1 MPIYPPENY
10 YSIMKN
16 VLFLSSWYPSRV
28 HTTLGNFVR
37 YHALAASKYNTINV
51 LYLVPDDNVKDYEIN
66 YFQDKELK
74 TTIVYFKRGFFKY
87 LNYFIAFNKGFQFLK
102 KKNKLKFDIVHM
114 NIMHPGIWQALYLKW
129 RYKIPYIV
137 SENWHGFQDLAKY
150 NLSFLEMK
158 LINLGFRFSSV
169 ISPVSQQLKN
179 CMINANYKAK
189 YKIIPN
195 VVDTDKFHIGELDT
209 NKNNFTFLHV
219 STLDD
224 SIKNVSGIID
234 AFEKIKHKNMVLK
247 IIGDGPVDWIIKKVS
262 TLKTKNT
269 VVVES
274 EKTHDQIAKE
284 MQKANVF
291 VLFSNIE
298 NLPLVLIE
306 SISSGTPFIAT
317 KVGGIPELFNNEM
330 GRLVDAGSIDQ
341 LLNEMNFMIENPNF
355 FNSSSIRSYA
365 IKNYSNEEVGKKFND
380 LYIENCN

>member
-1 MPIYPPENY
+1 
-10 YSIMKN
+10 MKN

-37 YHALAASKYNTINV
+37 YHALAASKYNSINV
-51 LYLVPDDNVKDYEIN
+51 LYIVADDNVKDYEIK
-66 YFQDKELK
+66 YFQDHELK

-87 LNYFIAFNKGFQFLK
+87 LNYFVAFTKGFHFVK
-102 KKNKLKFDIVHM
+102 EKNKLKFDIVHM
-114 NIMHPGIWQALYLKW
+114 NIMHPGVWQALYLKW
-129 RYKIPYIV
+129 RYKIPYVV

-158 LINLGFRFSSV
+158 LIKIGIRFSSV
-169 ISPVSQQLKN
+169 ISPVSKQLKN
-179 CMINANYKAK
+179 CMINANYQAK
-189 YKIIPN
+189 YQIIPN

-269 VVVES
+269 VIVES
-274 EKTHDQIAKE
+274 EKTHDQIAEE
-284 MQKANVF
+284 MQKADVF

-317 KVGGIPELFNNEM
+317 KVGGIPELFNNEL

-341 LLNEMNFMIENPNF
+341 LLSEMNFMVKNPDF
-355 FNSSSIRSYA
+355 FNPSRIRSFA
-365 IKNYSNEEVGKKFND
+365 IKNYSNKEVGKKFND

>member
-1 MPIYPPENY
+1 
-10 YSIMKN
+10 MKN

-37 YHALAASKYNTINV
+37 YHALAASKYNSINV
-51 LYLVPDDNVKDYEIN
+51 LYIVADDNVKDYEIK
-66 YFQDKELK
+66 YFQDHELK
-74 TTIVYFKRGFFKY
+74 TTIVYFKRGIFKY
-87 LNYFIAFNKGFQFLK
+87 LNYFVAFNKGFHFVK
-102 KKNKLKFDIVHM
+102 EKNKLKFDIVHM
-114 NIMHPGIWQALYLKW
+114 NIIHPGIWQALYLKW
-129 RYKIPYIV
+129 RYKIPYVV

-158 LINLGFRFSSV
+158 LIKIGIRFSSV
-169 ISPVSQQLKN
+169 ISPVSKQLKN
-179 CMINANYKAK
+179 CMINANYQAK
-189 YKIIPN
+189 YQIIPN

-274 EKTHDQIAKE
+274 EKTHDQIAEE
-284 MQKANVF
+284 MQKADVF

-317 KVGGIPELFNNEM
+317 KVGGIPELFNNEL

-341 LLNEMNFMIENPNF
+341 LLSEMNFMVKNPDF
-355 FNSSSIRSYA
+355 FNPSRIRSFA

>member
-1 MPIYPPENY
+1 
-10 YSIMKN
+10 MKN

-37 YHALAASKYNTINV
+37 YHALAASKYNSINV
-51 LYLVPDDNVKDYEIN
+51 LYIVADDNVKDYEIK
-66 YFQDKELK
+66 YFQDHELK
-74 TTIVYFKRGFFKY
+74 TTIVYFKRGIFKY
-87 LNYFIAFNKGFQFLK
+87 LNYFVAFTKGFHFVK
-102 KKNKLKFDIVHM
+102 EKNKLKFDIVHM

-129 RYKIPYIV
+129 RYKIPYVV

-158 LINLGFRFSSV
+158 LIKIGVRFSSV
-169 ISPVSQQLKN
+169 ISPVSKQLKN
-179 CMINANYKAK
+179 CMINANYQAK
-189 YKIIPN
+189 YQIIPN

-269 VVVES
+269 VIVES
-274 EKTHDQIAKE
+274 EKTHDQIAEE
-284 MQKANVF
+284 MQKADVF

-317 KVGGIPELFNNEM
+317 KVGGIPELFNNEL

-341 LLNEMNFMIENPNF
+341 LLSEMNFMVKNPDF
-355 FNSSSIRSYA
+355 FNPSRIRSFA

>member
-1 MPIYPPENY
+1 
-10 YSIMKN
+10 MKN

-37 YHALAASKYNTINV
+37 YHALAASKYNSINV
-51 LYLVPDDNVKDYEIN
+51 LYIVADDNVKDYEIK
-66 YFQDKELK
+66 YFQDHELK
-74 TTIVYFKRGFFKY
+74 TTIVYFKRGIFKY
-87 LNYFIAFNKGFQFLK
+87 LNYFVAFTKGFHFVK
-102 KKNKLKFDIVHM
+102 EKNKLKFDIVHM

-129 RYKIPYIV
+129 RYKIPYVV

-158 LINLGFRFSSV
+158 LIKIGFRFSSV
-169 ISPVSQQLKN
+169 ISPVSKQLKN
-179 CMINANYKAK
+179 CMINANYQAK
-189 YKIIPN
+189 YQIIPN

-247 IIGDGPVDWIIKKVS
+247 IIGDGPIDWIIKKVS

-284 MQKANVF
+284 MQKADVF

-317 KVGGIPELFNNEM
+317 KVGGIPELFNNEL

-341 LLNEMNFMIENPNF
+341 LLSEMNFMVENPNF
-355 FNSSSIRSYA
+355 FNPSRIRSFA

>member
-1 MPIYPPENY
+1 
-10 YSIMKN
+10 MKN

-37 YHALAASKYNTINV
+37 YHALAASKYNSINV
-51 LYLVPDDNVKDYEIN
+51 LYIVADDNVKDYEIK
-66 YFQDKELK
+66 YFQDHELK
-74 TTIVYFKRGFFKY
+74 TTIVYFKRGIFKY
-87 LNYFIAFNKGFQFLK
+87 LNYFVAFTKGFHFVK
-102 KKNKLKFDIVHM
+102 EKNKLKFDIVHM

-129 RYKIPYIV
+129 RYKIPYVV

-158 LINLGFRFSSV
+158 LIKIGIRFSSV
-169 ISPVSQQLKN
+169 ISPVSKQLKN
-179 CMINANYKAK
+179 CMINANYQAK
-189 YKIIPN
+189 YQIIPN

-274 EKTHDQIAKE
+274 EKTHDQIAEE
-284 MQKANVF
+284 MQKADVF

-317 KVGGIPELFNNEM
+317 KVGGIPELFNNEL

-341 LLNEMNFMIENPNF
+341 LLSEMNFMVENSNF
-355 FNSSSIRSYA
+355 FNPSRIRSFA

>member
-1 MPIYPPENY
+1 
-10 YSIMKN
+10 MKN

-37 YHALAASKYNTINV
+37 YHALAASKYNSINV
-51 LYLVPDDNVKDYEIN
+51 LYIVADDNVKDYEIK
-66 YFQDKELK
+66 YFQDHELK
-74 TTIVYFKRGFFKY
+74 TTIVYFKRGIFKY
-87 LNYFIAFNKGFQFLK
+87 LNYFVAFTKGFHFVK
-102 KKNKLKFDIVHM
+102 EKNKLKFDIVHM
-114 NIMHPGIWQALYLKW
+114 NIIHPGIWQALYLKW
-129 RYKIPYIV
+129 RYKIPYVV

-158 LINLGFRFSSV
+158 LIKIGIRFSSV
-169 ISPVSQQLKN
+169 ISPVSIQLKI
-179 CMINANYKAK
+179 CMINANYQAK
-189 YKIIPN
+189 YQIIPN

-274 EKTHDQIAKE
+274 EKTHDQIAEE
-284 MQKANVF
+284 MQKADVF

-317 KVGGIPELFNNEM
+317 KVGGIPELFNNEL

-341 LLNEMNFMIENPNF
+341 LLSEMNFMVKNPDF
-355 FNSSSIRSYA
+355 FNPSRIRSFA

>member
-1 MPIYPPENY
+1 
-10 YSIMKN
+10 MKN

-37 YHALAASKYNTINV
+37 YHALAASKYNSINV
-51 LYLVPDDNVKDYEIN
+51 LYIVADDNVKDYEIK
-66 YFQDKELK
+66 YFQDHELK
-74 TTIVYFKRGFFKY
+74 TTIVYFKRGIFKY
-87 LNYFIAFNKGFQFLK
+87 LNYFVAFTKGFHFVK
-102 KKNKLKFDIVHM
+102 EKNKLKFDIVHM

-129 RYKIPYIV
+129 RYKIPYVV

-150 NLSFLEMK
+150 NLSFLELK
-158 LINLGFRFSSV
+158 LIKIGFRFSSV
-169 ISPVSQQLKN
+169 ISPVSKQLKN
-179 CMINANYKAK
+179 CMINANYQAK
-189 YKIIPN
+189 YQIIPN

-284 MQKANVF
+284 MQKADVF

-317 KVGGIPELFNNEM
+317 KVGGIPELFNNEL

-341 LLNEMNFMIENPNF
+341 LLFEMNFMVENPNF
-355 FNSSSIRSYA
+355 FNPSRIRSFA

>member
-1 MPIYPPENY
+1 
-10 YSIMKN
+10 MKN

-51 LYLVPDDNVKDYEIN
+51 LYIVADDNVKDYEIK
-66 YFQDKELK
+66 YFQDEELK

-87 LNYFIAFNKGFQFLK
+87 LNYFIAFTKGFQFLLK
-102 KKNKLKFDIVHM
+102 KKKIKFDIVHM

-129 RYKIPYIV
+129 IYKIPYIV

-150 NLSFLEMK
+150 NLSFLEMM
-158 LINLGFRFSSV
+158 LIKLGFRFSSV

-179 CMINANYKAK
+179 CMINANYKAE

-195 VVDTDKFHIGELDT
+195 VVDTDKFHLGEKDDD
-209 NKNNFTFLHV
+209 NKNFTFLHV

-234 AFEKIKHKNMVLK
+234 AFEKIKHQNIELK
-247 IIGDGPVDWIIKKVS
+247 IVGDGPTDWIVKKIS

-269 VVVES
+269 ILVES

-284 MQKANVF
+284 MQKADVF

-317 KVGGIPELFNNEM
+317 KVGGVPEIFNNEM
-330 GRLVDAGSIDQ
+330 GRLVDARDIDQ

-355 FNSSSIRSYA
+355 FNSSNIRSYA

-380 LYIENCN
+380 LYIENCI

>member
-1 MPIYPPENY
+1 
-10 YSIMKN
+10 MKN

-37 YHALAASKYNTINV
+37 YHALAASKYNSINV
-51 LYLVPDDNVKDYEIN
+51 LYIVADDNVKDYEIK
-66 YFQDKELK
+66 YFQDHELK
-74 TTIVYFKRGFFKY
+74 TTIVYFKRGIFKY
-87 LNYFIAFNKGFQFLK
+87 LNYFVAFNKGFHFVK
-102 KKNKLKFDIVHM
+102 EKNKLKFDIVHM
-114 NIMHPGIWQALYLKW
+114 NIIHPGIWQALYLKW
-129 RYKIPYIV
+129 RYKIPYVV

-158 LINLGFRFSSV
+158 LIKIGIRFSSV
-169 ISPVSQQLKN
+169 ISPVSKQLKN
-179 CMINANYKAK
+179 CMINANYQAK
-189 YKIIPN
+189 YQIIPN

-284 MQKANVF
+284 MQKADVF

-317 KVGGIPELFNNEM
+317 KVGGIPELFNNEL

-341 LLNEMNFMIENPNF
+341 LLSEMNFMVDNPNF
-355 FNSSSIRSYA
+355 FNPSRIRSFA

>member
-1 MPIYPPENY
+1 
-10 YSIMKN
+10 MKN

-37 YHALAASKYNTINV
+37 YHALAASKYNSINV
-51 LYLVPDDNVKDYEIN
+51 LYIVADDNVKDYEIK
-66 YFQDKELK
+66 YFQDHELK
-74 TTIVYFKRGFFKY
+74 TTIVYFKRGIFKY
-87 LNYFIAFNKGFQFLK
+87 LNYFVAFTKGFHFVK
-102 KKNKLKFDIVHM
+102 EKNKLKFDIVHM

-129 RYKIPYIV
+129 RYKIPYVV

-158 LINLGFRFSSV
+158 LIKIGFRFSSV
-169 ISPVSQQLKN
+169 ISPVSKQLKN
-179 CMINANYKAK
+179 CMINANYQAK
-189 YKIIPN
+189 YQIIPN
-195 VVDTDKFHIGELDT
+195 VVDTNKFHIGELDT

-219 STLDD
+219 STLED

-284 MQKANVF
+284 MQKADVF

-317 KVGGIPELFNNEM
+317 KVGGIPELFNNEL
-330 GRLVDAGSIDQ
+330 GRLVDARSIDQ
-341 LLNEMNFMIENPNF
+341 LLSEMNFMVENPNF
-355 FNSSSIRSYA
+355 FNPSRIRSFA

>member
-1 MPIYPPENY
+1 
-10 YSIMKN
+10 MKN

-51 LYLVPDDNVKDYEIN
+51 LYIVADDNVKDYEIK
-66 YFQDKELK
+66 YFQDEELK

-87 LNYFIAFNKGFQFLK
+87 INYFIAFTKGFQFLLK
-102 KKNKLKFDIVHM
+102 KKKIKFDIVHM

-129 RYKIPYIV
+129 IYKIPYIV

-150 NLSFLEMK
+150 NLSFLEMM
-158 LINLGFRFSSV
+158 LIKLGFRFSSV

-179 CMINANYKAK
+179 CMINANYKAE

-195 VVDTDKFHIGELDT
+195 VVDTDKFHLGEKGDD
-209 NKNNFTFLHV
+209 NKNFTFLHV

-234 AFEKIKHKNMVLK
+234 AFEKIKHQNIELK
-247 IIGDGPVDWIIKKVS
+247 IVGDGPTDWIVKKIS

-269 VVVES
+269 ILVES

-284 MQKANVF
+284 MQKADVF

-317 KVGGIPELFNNEM
+317 KVGGVPELFKNEM
-330 GRLVDAGSIDQ
+330 GRLVDAGNIDQ
-341 LLNEMNFMIENPNF
+341 LLKEMNFMIENLNF
-355 FNSSSIRSYA
+355 FNSSRIRSYA

-380 LYIENCN
+380 LYIENCI

>member
-1 MPIYPPENY
+1 
-10 YSIMKN
+10 MKN

-51 LYLVPDDNVKDYEIN
+51 LYIVADDNVKDYEIK
-66 YFQDKELK
+66 YFQDEELK

-87 LNYFIAFNKGFQFLK
+87 LNYFIAFTKGFQFLLK
-102 KKNKLKFDIVHM
+102 KKKIKFDIVHM

-129 RYKIPYIV
+129 IYKIPYIV

-150 NLSFLEMK
+150 NLSFLEMM
-158 LINLGFRFSSV
+158 LIKLGFRFSSV

-179 CMINANYKAK
+179 CMINANYKAE

-195 VVDTDKFHIGELDT
+195 VVDTDKFHLGEKGDD
-209 NKNNFTFLHV
+209 NKNFTFLHV

-247 IIGDGPVDWIIKKVS
+247 IIGDGPTDWIIKKVS

-269 VVVES
+269 VIVES

-284 MQKANVF
+284 MQKADVF

-317 KVGGIPELFNNEM
+317 KVGGVPELFNNEM
-330 GRLVDAGSIDQ
+330 GRLVDARDIDQ

-355 FNSSSIRSYA
+355 FNSSTIRSYA

-380 LYIENCN
+380 LYIENCI

>member
-1 MPIYPPENY
+1 
-10 YSIMKN
+10 
-16 VLFLSSWYPSRV
+16 
-28 HTTLGNFVR
+28 
-37 YHALAASKYNTINV
+37 
-51 LYLVPDDNVKDYEIN
+51 
-66 YFQDKELK
+66 
-74 TTIVYFKRGFFKY
+74 
-87 LNYFIAFNKGFQFLK
+87 
-102 KKNKLKFDIVHM
+102 M

-158 LINLGFRFSSV
+158 LIKIGFRFSSV

-179 CMINANYKAK
+179 CMIDANYKAK

-195 VVDTDKFHIGELDT
+195 VVDTDKFHVGEKVSD
-209 NKNNFTFLHV
+209 NKNFTFLHV

-234 AFEKIKHKNMVLK
+234 AFEKIKHQNIELK
-247 IIGDGPVDWIIKKVS
+247 IIGDGPTDWIIKKVS
-262 TLKTKNT
+262 TLKTKNN

-284 MQKANVF
+284 MQKADIF

-317 KVGGIPELFNNEM
+317 KVGGIPELFNNEL

-341 LLNEMNFMIENPNF
+341 LLSEMNFMVENPNF
-355 FNSSSIRSYA
+355 FNPSRIRSFA

>member
-1 MPIYPPENY
+1 
-10 YSIMKN
+10 MKN

-37 YHALAASKYNTINV
+37 YHALAASKYNSINV
-51 LYLVPDDNVKDYEIN
+51 LYIVADDNVKDYEIK
-66 YFQDKELK
+66 YFQDHELK
-74 TTIVYFKRGFFKY
+74 TTIVYFKRGIFKY
-87 LNYFIAFNKGFQFLK
+87 LNYFVAFIKGFHFVK
-102 KKNKLKFDIVHM
+102 EKNKLKFDIVHM

-129 RYKIPYIV
+129 RYKIPYVV

-158 LINLGFRFSSV
+158 LIKIGIRFSSV
-169 ISPVSQQLKN
+169 ISPVSKQLKN
-179 CMINANYKAK
+179 CMINANYQAK
-189 YKIIPN
+189 YQIIPN

-284 MQKANVF
+284 MQKADVF

-317 KVGGIPELFNNEM
+317 KVGGIPELFNNEL

-341 LLNEMNFMIENPNF
+341 LLSEMNFMVENPDF
-355 FNSSSIRSYA
+355 FNPSRIRSFA

>member
-1 MPIYPPENY
+1 
-10 YSIMKN
+10 MKN

-37 YHALAASKYNTINV
+37 YHALAASKYNSINV
-51 LYLVPDDNVKDYEIN
+51 LYIVADDNVKDYEIK
-66 YFQDKELK
+66 YFQDHELK
-74 TTIVYFKRGFFKY
+74 TTIVYFKRGIFKY
-87 LNYFIAFNKGFQFLK
+87 LNYFVAFTKGFHFVK
-102 KKNKLKFDIVHM
+102 EKNKLKFDIVHM

-129 RYKIPYIV
+129 RYKIPYVV

-158 LINLGFRFSSV
+158 LIKLGFRFSSV
-169 ISPVSQQLKN
+169 ISPVSKQLKN
-179 CMINANYKAK
+179 CMINANYQAK
-189 YKIIPN
+189 YQIIPN

-274 EKTHDQIAKE
+274 EKTHDQIAEE
-284 MQKANVF
+284 MQKADVF

-317 KVGGIPELFNNEM
+317 KVGGIPELFNNEL

-341 LLNEMNFMIENPNF
+341 LLSEMNFMVENPDF
-355 FNSSSIRSYA
+355 FNPSRIRSFA

>member
-1 MPIYPPENY
+1 
-10 YSIMKN
+10 MKN

-37 YHALAASKYNTINV
+37 YHALAASKYNSINV
-51 LYLVPDDNVKDYEIN
+51 LYIVADDNVKDYEIK
-66 YFQDKELK
+66 YFQDHELK
-74 TTIVYFKRGFFKY
+74 TTIVYFKRGIFKY
-87 LNYFIAFNKGFQFLK
+87 LNYFVAFTKGFHFVK
-102 KKNKLKFDIVHM
+102 EKNKLKFDIVHM

-129 RYKIPYIV
+129 RYKIPYVV

-158 LINLGFRFSSV
+158 LIKIGIRFSSV
-169 ISPVSQQLKN
+169 ISPVSKQLKN
-179 CMINANYKAK
+179 CMINANYQAK
-189 YKIIPN
+189 YQIIPN

-284 MQKANVF
+284 MQKADVF

-317 KVGGIPELFNNEM
+317 KVGGIPELFNNEL

-341 LLNEMNFMIENPNF
+341 LLSEMNFMVENPNF
-355 FNSSSIRSYA
+355 FNPSRIRSFA

>member
-1 MPIYPPENY
+1 
-10 YSIMKN
+10 MKN

-37 YHALAASKYNTINV
+37 YHALAASKYNSINV
-51 LYLVPDDNVKDYEIN
+51 LYIVADDNVKDYEIK
-66 YFQDKELK
+66 YFQDHELK
-74 TTIVYFKRGFFKY
+74 TTIVYFKRGIFKY
-87 LNYFIAFNKGFQFLK
+87 LNYFVAFTKGFHFVK
-102 KKNKLKFDIVHM
+102 EKNKLKFDVVHM

-129 RYKIPYIV
+129 RYKIPYVV

-158 LINLGFRFSSV
+158 LIKIGIRFSSV
-169 ISPVSQQLKN
+169 ISPVSKQLKN
-179 CMINANYKAK
+179 CMINANYQAK
-189 YKIIPN
+189 YQIIPN

-284 MQKANVF
+284 MQKADIF

-317 KVGGIPELFNNEM
+317 KVGGIPELFNNEL

-341 LLNEMNFMIENPNF
+341 LLSEMNFMVENPNF
-355 FNSSSIRSYA
+355 FNPSRIRSFA

>member
-1 MPIYPPENY
+1 
-10 YSIMKN
+10 MKN

-37 YHALAASKYNTINV
+37 YHALAASKYNSINV
-51 LYLVPDDNVKDYEIN
+51 LYIVADDNVKDYEIK
-66 YFQDKELK
+66 YFQDHELK
-74 TTIVYFKRGFFKY
+74 TTIVYFKRGIFKY
-87 LNYFIAFNKGFQFLK
+87 LNYFVAFTKGFHFVK
-102 KKNKLKFDIVHM
+102 EKNKLKFDIVHM

-129 RYKIPYIV
+129 RYKIPYVV

-158 LINLGFRFSSV
+158 LIKIGIRFSSV
-169 ISPVSQQLKN
+169 ISPVSKQLKN
-179 CMINANYKAK
+179 CMINANYQAK
-189 YKIIPN
+189 YQIIPN

-269 VVVES
+269 VIVES

-284 MQKANVF
+284 MQKADVF

-317 KVGGIPELFNNEM
+317 KVGGIPELFNNEL

-341 LLNEMNFMIENPNF
+341 LLSEMNFMVKNPDF
-355 FNSSSIRSYA
+355 FNPSRIRSFA

>member
-1 MPIYPPENY
+1 
-10 YSIMKN
+10 MKN

-37 YHALAASKYNTINV
+37 YHALAASKYNSINV
-51 LYLVPDDNVKDYEIN
+51 LYIVADDNVKDYEIK
-66 YFQDKELK
+66 YFQDHELK
-74 TTIVYFKRGFFKY
+74 TTIVYFKRGIFKY
-87 LNYFIAFNKGFQFLK
+87 LNYFVAFTKGFHFVK
-102 KKNKLKFDIVHM
+102 EKNKLKFDIVHM

-129 RYKIPYIV
+129 RYKIPYVV

-158 LINLGFRFSSV
+158 LIKIGIRFSSV
-169 ISPVSQQLKN
+169 ISPVSIQLKN
-179 CMINANYKAK
+179 CMINANYQAK
-189 YKIIPN
+189 YQIIPN

-274 EKTHDQIAKE
+274 EKTHDQIAEE
-284 MQKANVF
+284 MQKADVF

-317 KVGGIPELFNNEM
+317 KVGGIPELFNNEL

-341 LLNEMNFMIENPNF
+341 LLSEMNFMVKNPDF
-355 FNSSSIRSYA
+355 FNPSRIRSFA

>member
-1 MPIYPPENY
+1 
-10 YSIMKN
+10 MKN

-37 YHALAASKYNTINV
+37 YHALAASKYNSINV
-51 LYLVPDDNVKDYEIN
+51 LYIVADDNVKDYEIK
-66 YFQDKELK
+66 YFQDHELK
-74 TTIVYFKRGFFKY
+74 TTIVYFKRGIFKY
-87 LNYFIAFNKGFQFLK
+87 LNYFVAFTKGFHFVK
-102 KKNKLKFDIVHM
+102 EKNKLKFDIVHM

-129 RYKIPYIV
+129 RYKIPYVV

-158 LINLGFRFSSV
+158 LIKIGIRFSSV
-169 ISPVSQQLKN
+169 ISPVSKQLKN
-179 CMINANYKAK
+179 CMINANYQAK
-189 YKIIPN
+189 YQIIPN

-247 IIGDGPVDWIIKKVS
+247 IIGDGPIDWIIKKVS

-269 VVVES
+269 VLVES
-274 EKTHDQIAKE
+274 EKTHDQIAEE
-284 MQKANVF
+284 MQKADVF

-306 SISSGTPFIAT
+306 SISSGTPVIAT
-317 KVGGIPELFNNEM
+317 KVGGIPELFNNEL

-341 LLNEMNFMIENPNF
+341 LLSEMNFMVENPNF
-355 FNSSSIRSYA
+355 FNPSRIRSFA
-365 IKNYSNEEVGKKFND
+365 TKNYSNEEVGKKFND

>member
-1 MPIYPPENY
+1 
-10 YSIMKN
+10 MKN

-37 YHALAASKYNTINV
+37 YHALAASKYNSINV
-51 LYLVPDDNVKDYEIN
+51 LYIVADDNVKDYEIK
-66 YFQDKELK
+66 YFQDHELK
-74 TTIVYFKRGFFKY
+74 TTIVYFKRGIFKY
-87 LNYFIAFNKGFQFLK
+87 LNYFVAFTKGFHFVK
-102 KKNKLKFDIVHM
+102 EKNKLKFDIVHM

-129 RYKIPYIV
+129 RYKIPYVV

-158 LINLGFRFSSV
+158 LIKIGIRFSSV
-169 ISPVSQQLKN
+169 ISPVSKQLKN
-179 CMINANYKAK
+179 CMINANYQAK
-189 YKIIPN
+189 YQIIPN

-209 NKNNFTFLHV
+209 NKNIFTFLHV

-274 EKTHDQIAKE
+274 EKTHDQIAEE
-284 MQKANVF
+284 MQKADVF

-317 KVGGIPELFNNEM
+317 KVGGIPELFNNEL

-341 LLNEMNFMIENPNF
+341 LLSEMNFMVKNPDF
-355 FNSSSIRSYA
+355 FNPSRIRSFA

>member
-1 MPIYPPENY
+1 
-10 YSIMKN
+10 MKN

-37 YHALAASKYNTINV
+37 YHALAASKYNSINV
-51 LYLVPDDNVKDYEIN
+51 LYIVADDNVKDYEIK
-66 YFQDKELK
+66 YFQDHELK
-74 TTIVYFKRGFFKY
+74 TTIVYFKRGIFKY
-87 LNYFIAFNKGFQFLK
+87 LNYFVAFTKGFHFVK
-102 KKNKLKFDIVHM
+102 EKNKLKFDIVHM

-129 RYKIPYIV
+129 RYKIPYVV

-158 LINLGFRFSSV
+158 LIKIGIRFSSV
-169 ISPVSQQLKN
+169 ISPVSKQLKN
-179 CMINANYKAK
+179 CMINANYQAK
-189 YKIIPN
+189 YQIIPN

-269 VVVES
+269 VIVES
-274 EKTHDQIAKE
+274 EKTHDQIAEE
-284 MQKANVF
+284 MQKADVF

-317 KVGGIPELFNNEM
+317 KVGGIPELFNNEL
-330 GRLVDAGSIDQ
+330 GRLVDAGSIGQ
-341 LLNEMNFMIENPNF
+341 LLSEMNFMVENPNF
-355 FNSSSIRSYA
+355 FNPSSIRSYA

>member
-1 MPIYPPENY
+1 
-10 YSIMKN
+10 MKN

-37 YHALAASKYNTINV
+37 YHALAASKYNSINV
-51 LYLVPDDNVKDYEIN
+51 LYIVADDNVKDYEIK
-66 YFQDKELK
+66 YFQDHELK
-74 TTIVYFKRGFFKY
+74 TTIVYFKRGIFKY
-87 LNYFIAFNKGFQFLK
+87 LNYFVAFTKGFHFVK
-102 KKNKLKFDIVHM
+102 EKNKLKFDIVHM

-129 RYKIPYIV
+129 RYKIPYVV

-158 LINLGFRFSSV
+158 LIKIGIRFSSV
-169 ISPVSQQLKN
+169 ISPVSKQLKN
-179 CMINANYKAK
+179 CMINANYQAK
-189 YKIIPN
+189 YQIIPN

-247 IIGDGPVDWIIKKVS
+247 IIGDGPIDWIIKKVS

-269 VVVES
+269 VLVES
-274 EKTHDQIAKE
+274 EKTHDQIAEE
-284 MQKANVF
+284 MQKADVF

-306 SISSGTPFIAT
+306 SISSGTPVIAT
-317 KVGGIPELFNNEM
+317 KVGGIPELFNNEL

-341 LLNEMNFMIENPNF
+341 LLSEMNFMVENPNF
-355 FNSSSIRSYA
+355 FNPSRIRSFA

>member
-1 MPIYPPENY
+1 
-10 YSIMKN
+10 MKN

-37 YHALAASKYNTINV
+37 YHALAASKYNSINV
-51 LYLVPDDNVKDYEIN
+51 LYIVADDNVKDYEIK
-66 YFQDKELK
+66 YFQDHELK
-74 TTIVYFKRGFFKY
+74 TTIVYFKRGIFKY
-87 LNYFIAFNKGFQFLK
+87 LNYFVAFTKGFHFVK
-102 KKNKLKFDIVHM
+102 EKNKSKFDIVHM

-129 RYKIPYIV
+129 RYKIPYVV

-158 LINLGFRFSSV
+158 LIKLGFRFSSV
-169 ISPVSQQLKN
+169 ISPVSKQLKN
-179 CMINANYKAK
+179 CMINANYQAK
-189 YKIIPN
+189 YQIIPN

-269 VVVES
+269 IVVES
-274 EKTHDQIAKE
+274 EKTHDQIAEE
-284 MQKANVF
+284 MQKADVF

-317 KVGGIPELFNNEM
+317 KVGGIPELFNNEL

-341 LLNEMNFMIENPNF
+341 LLSEMNFMVENPDF
-355 FNSSSIRSYA
+355 FNPSRIRSFA

>member
-1 MPIYPPENY
+1 
-10 YSIMKN
+10 MKN

-37 YHALAASKYNTINV
+37 YHALAASKYNSINV
-51 LYLVPDDNVKDYEIN
+51 LYIVADDNVKDYEIK
-66 YFQDKELK
+66 YFQDHELK
-74 TTIVYFKRGFFKY
+74 TTIVYFKRGIFKY
-87 LNYFIAFNKGFQFLK
+87 LNYFVAFTKGFHFVK
-102 KKNKLKFDIVHM
+102 EKNKLKFDIVHM

-129 RYKIPYIV
+129 RYKIPYVV

-158 LINLGFRFSSV
+158 LIKIGIRFSSV
-169 ISPVSQQLKN
+169 ISPVSKQLKN
-179 CMINANYKAK
+179 CMINANYQAK
-189 YKIIPN
+189 YQIIPN

-269 VVVES
+269 VLVES
-274 EKTHDQIAKE
+274 KKTHDKIAKE
-284 MQKANVF
+284 MQKADVF

-317 KVGGIPELFNNEM
+317 KVGGIPELFNNEL

-341 LLNEMNFMIENPNF
+341 LLSEMNFMVENPNF
-355 FNSSSIRSYA
+355 FNPSRIRSFA

>member
-1 MPIYPPENY
+1 LPIYPPENY

-37 YHALAASKYNTINV
+37 YHALAASKYNSINV
-51 LYLVPDDNVKDYEIN
+51 LYIVADDNVKDYEIK
-66 YFQDKELK
+66 YFQDHELK

-87 LNYFIAFNKGFQFLK
+87 LNYFVAFTKGLYFLK
-102 KKNKLKFDIVHM
+102 EKNKLKFDIVHM

-129 RYKIPYIV
+129 RFKIPYVV
-137 SENWHGFQDLAKY
+137 SENWHGFQDLSKY

-158 LINLGFRFSSV
+158 LIKLGFRFSSV
-169 ISPVSQQLKN
+169 ISPVSKQLKN
-179 CMINANYKAK
+179 CMINANYQAK
-189 YKIIPN
+189 YQIIPN
-195 VVDTDKFHIGELDT
+195 VVDTDKFHIGELDN

-247 IIGDGPVDWIIKKVS
+247 IIGDGPTDWIIRKVS

-269 VVVES
+269 VIVES
-274 EKTHDQIAKE
+274 EKTHNQIAKE
-284 MQKANVF
+284 MQKADVF

-317 KVGGIPELFNNEM
+317 KVGGIPELFNNEL

-341 LLNEMNFMIENPNF
+341 LLSEMNFMVENPNF
-355 FNSSSIRSYA
+355 FNPSRIRSFA

>member
-1 MPIYPPENY
+1 
-10 YSIMKN
+10 MKN

-37 YHALAASKYNTINV
+37 YHALAASKYNSINV
-51 LYLVPDDNVKDYEIN
+51 LYIVADDNVKDYEIK
-66 YFQDKELK
+66 YFQDHELK
-74 TTIVYFKRGFFKY
+74 TTIVYFKRGIFKY
-87 LNYFIAFNKGFQFLK
+87 LNYFVAFTKGFHFVK
-102 KKNKLKFDIVHM
+102 EKNKLKFDIVHM

-129 RYKIPYIV
+129 RYKIPYVV

-158 LINLGFRFSSV
+158 LIKIGFRFSAV
-169 ISPVSQQLKN
+169 ISPVSKQLKN
-179 CMINANYKAK
+179 CMINANYQAK
-189 YKIIPN
+189 YQIIPN

-269 VVVES
+269 VVVEF

-284 MQKANVF
+284 MQKADVF
-291 VLFSNIE
+291 VLFSSIE

-317 KVGGIPELFNNEM
+317 KVGGIPELFNNEL

-341 LLNEMNFMIENPNF
+341 LLSEMNFMVENPNF
-355 FNSSSIRSYA
+355 FNPSRIRSFA

>member
-1 MPIYPPENY
+1 
-10 YSIMKN
+10 MKN

-37 YHALAASKYNTINV
+37 YHALAASKYNKINV
-51 LYLVPDDNVKDYEIN
+51 LYIVADDKVKDYEIK
-66 YFQDKELK
+66 YFQDEELK

-87 LNYFIAFNKGFQFLK
+87 LNYFIAFTKGFQFLLK
-102 KKNKLKFDIVHM
+102 KKKIKFDIVHM

-129 RYKIPYIV
+129 RYKIPYVV

-150 NLSFLEMK
+150 NLSFLEMM
-158 LINLGFRFSSV
+158 LIKLGFRFSSV

-179 CMINANYKAK
+179 CMINANYKAE

-195 VVDTDKFHIGELDT
+195 VVDTDKFHLGEKDDD
-209 NKNNFTFLHV
+209 NKNFTFLHV

-234 AFEKIKHKNMVLK
+234 AFEKIKHQNIELK
-247 IIGDGPVDWIIKKVS
+247 IVGDGPTDWIVKKIS

-269 VVVES
+269 ILVES

-284 MQKANVF
+284 MQKADVF

-317 KVGGIPELFNNEM
+317 KVGGIPEIFNNEM
-330 GRLVDAGSIDQ
+330 GRLVDARDIDQ

-355 FNSSSIRSYA
+355 FNSSNIRSYA

-380 LYIENCN
+380 LYIENCI

>member
-1 MPIYPPENY
+1 
-10 YSIMKN
+10 MKN

-37 YHALAASKYNTINV
+37 YHALAASKYNSINV
-51 LYLVPDDNVKDYEIN
+51 LYIVADDNVKDYEIK
-66 YFQDKELK
+66 YFQDHELK
-74 TTIVYFKRGFFKY
+74 TTIVYFKRGIFKY
-87 LNYFIAFNKGFQFLK
+87 LNYFVAFTKGFHFVK
-102 KKNKLKFDIVHM
+102 EKNKLKFDIVHM

-129 RYKIPYIV
+129 RYKIPYVV

-158 LINLGFRFSSV
+158 LIKIGIRFSSV
-169 ISPVSQQLKN
+169 ISPVSKQLKN
-179 CMINANYKAK
+179 CMINANYQAK
-189 YKIIPN
+189 YQIIPN

-274 EKTHDQIAKE
+274 EKTHDQIAEE
-284 MQKANVF
+284 MQKADVF

-317 KVGGIPELFNNEM
+317 KVGGIPELFNNEL

-341 LLNEMNFMIENPNF
+341 LLSEMNFMVKNPDF
-355 FNSSSIRSYA
+355 FNPSRIRSYA

>member
-1 MPIYPPENY
+1 
-10 YSIMKN
+10 MKN

-37 YHALAASKYNTINV
+37 YHALAASKYNSINV
-51 LYLVPDDNVKDYEIN
+51 LYIVADDNVKDYEIK
-66 YFQDKELK
+66 YFQDHELK
-74 TTIVYFKRGFFKY
+74 TTIVYFKRGIFKY
-87 LNYFIAFNKGFQFLK
+87 LNYFVAFTKGFHFVK
-102 KKNKLKFDIVHM
+102 EKNKLKFDIVHM

-129 RYKIPYIV
+129 RYKIPYVV

-158 LINLGFRFSSV
+158 LIKIGIRFSSV
-169 ISPVSQQLKN
+169 ISPVSKQLKN
-179 CMINANYKAK
+179 CMINANYQAK
-189 YKIIPN
+189 YQIIPN

-247 IIGDGPVDWIIKKVS
+247 IIGDGPIDWIIKKVS

-269 VVVES
+269 VLVES
-274 EKTHDQIAKE
+274 KKTHDKIAKE
-284 MQKANVF
+284 MQKADVF

-317 KVGGIPELFNNEM
+317 KVGGIPELFNNEL

-341 LLNEMNFMIENPNF
+341 LLSEMNFMVENPNF
-355 FNSSSIRSYA
+355 FNPSRIRPFA

>member
-1 MPIYPPENY
+1 
-10 YSIMKN
+10 MKN

-37 YHALAASKYNTINV
+37 YHALAASKYNSINV
-51 LYLVPDDNVKDYEIN
+51 LYIVADDNVKDYEIK
-66 YFQDKELK
+66 YFQDNELK

-102 KKNKLKFDIVHM
+102 EKNKLKFDIVHM
-114 NIMHPGIWQALYLKW
+114 NIMHPGIWQALYLKL

-137 SENWHGFQDLAKY
+137 SENWHGFQDLGKY

-158 LINLGFRFSSV
+158 LIKLGFRFSSV

-189 YKIIPN
+189 YIIIPN
-195 VVDTDKFHIGELDT
+195 VVDTDKFHLAEKDVN
-209 NKNNFTFLHV
+209 NKNFTFLHV

-224 SIKNVSGIID
+224 SIKNVSGIIN
-234 AFEKIKHKNMVLK
+234 AFEKIKHKNIELK

-262 TLKTKNT
+262 SLKTKNT
-269 VVVES
+269 VLVEY

-284 MQKANVF
+284 MQKADVF

-317 KVGGIPELFNNEM
+317 KVGGVPELFNNEM

-341 LLNEMNFMIENPNF
+341 LLNEMNFMIENHNF
-355 FNSSSIRSYA
+355 FNSSNIRSYA

-380 LYIENCN
+380 LYIEYCI